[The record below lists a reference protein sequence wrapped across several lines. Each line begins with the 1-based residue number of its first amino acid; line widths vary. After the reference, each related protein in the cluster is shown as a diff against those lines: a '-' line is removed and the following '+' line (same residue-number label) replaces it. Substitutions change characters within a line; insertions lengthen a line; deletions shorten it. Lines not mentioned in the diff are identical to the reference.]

1 MNPNITKS
9 LSEIIDE
16 VEKQKTTA
24 GQTKVLQKYAS
35 AALKAVI
42 GFAMDPGVKFLLPE
56 TNPPFRPMP
65 EGSDAQGR
73 LIAEHRKFIYFVD
86 SPVGRNLSN
95 LKREQM
101 FIQLLEGLDMRD
113 AQLVLRMKNKDLKVK
128 MDAVKAAFPNL
139 TKNWKK

>member
-1 MNPNITKS
+1 MNPNMTKS

-24 GQTKVLQKYAS
+24 SQTKVLQKYAS

-42 GFAMDPGVKFLLPE
+42 GFGMDPGVKFLLPI

-65 EGSDAQGR
+65 EGSDSQGR

-86 SPVGRNLSN
+86 SPDGRNLSN

-101 FIQLLEGLDMRD
+101 FIQLLEGLDVRD
-113 AQLVLRMKNKDLKVK
+113 AQLVLRMKNKDLKIK